1 MLITGK
7 LPINCDVLSGWMC
20 EVCMVKDRRPITC
33 FGNQKLLFAWNTSA
47 DRLFI
52 FFVGHGEEKKQ

>member
-20 EVCMVKDRRPITC
+20 EVCMEKDRRPITC
-33 FGNQKLLFAWNTSA
+33 FGNQKPFIY
-47 DRLFI
+47 RLR
-52 FFVGHGEEKKQ
+52 KKSSEVKA